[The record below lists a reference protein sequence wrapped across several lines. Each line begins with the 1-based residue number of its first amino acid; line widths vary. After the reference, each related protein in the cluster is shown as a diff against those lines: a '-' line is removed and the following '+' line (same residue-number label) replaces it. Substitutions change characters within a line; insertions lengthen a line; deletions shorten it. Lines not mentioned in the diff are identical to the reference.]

1 MSLSKYFI
9 RTIVLLA
16 CVMVFAAAGYAQFR
30 AGIQGT
36 VTDPTGAAIKG
47 AKITVTS
54 QETGASQDVT
64 TGDTGFYSVSHLAPG
79 LYTVTASFAGFKTNV
94 IKDVQVEAES
104 PSGIDLVLQPGA
116 VTEQITVSGDT
127 LPTLDTEEASLSG
140 QITKQQ
146 IEDLPQ
152 FRGDP
157 FELLRLTPG
166 VFGTGARDAGGGSS
180 NLPGYSG
187 VGGSGRGVFQVENA
201 VQVSANG
208 SRVEANG
215 YELDGVSTNSQGWG
229 GASVITPNTE
239 SVKEV
244 KVEVSPYSAE
254 NANGAGAIVEVV
266 TQNGTNNL
274 HGSAVLRTQS
284 PGLNAFQRW
293 GGPNP
298 GQKPNRDNL
307 LLHSYLGSLGGPIWK
322 NKLFAF
328 FSFEHLTLSGNS
340 YRASSWE
347 ETSQWISNLPSGSLA
362 SKIFG
367 VPGSGFKNEKILTS
381 GTGAGQGGCADLGL
395 PEGNAAPNG
404 GPVCVTI
411 PGQGVDL
418 GSNVAGSGFVPNGIR
433 TKADP
438 SCPAANPI
446 CKVWYAGSVGNGLDG
461 VADVAFVQY
470 DGQNDNIKTTQYNG
484 RVDYNVTS
492 KDSVA
497 FSLFTVPLVKTFLPG
512 GWVDGRQYNTFH
524 TDGKNETAALLWTRT
539 VNPTTINE
547 ARMNVT
553 RWYFDE
559 IKSNP
564 QAPFGVPIVNIVLPA
579 NNNGFCCN
587 KVGAGFPFGPG
598 VFYQTKYVFRDT
610 LSKVTGTHVLKFGGE
625 FGKELNTNVSTGQA
639 RPQYDFGNPWSFAH
653 DAPNDEGNFN
663 FFPNTGGT
671 TYNPKTGMPTDFRKY
686 FRSNTFGFFGQ
697 DTWKLKPNLTITM
710 GLRYDYFTPLREKFG
725 SNSNLV
731 LGQGSAALTG
741 AVIRTGGDF
750 TSPDRNNFGPQ
761 LGFAWS
767 PRSTFGH
774 DWNNHFV
781 LRGGAGV
788 AYNRLA
794 GAQLWNSAANP
805 PSFISARVAGTCSYT
820 DPSCADRSQIVYGFS
835 SGGINSFSGF
845 PSNPSTIFTFDPNT
859 GLPQPT
865 SQFFTPP
872 DITGAAQ
879 NLATPYTW
887 HYSLEGEYDL
897 GHNWV
902 AALSYQGSQSR
913 KYMRSFDQ
921 ALIDLKPTGLDT
933 FNNTTVNLLG
943 NVHMFRTDVNAHYN
957 ALLARMT
964 HRMSH
969 GLLFTG
975 SYRFSK
981 SVDQCSGDGGC
992 NQTYPWNQSL
1002 ETGPSD
1008 FDVTHSF
1015 TANALY
1021 ELPFFKGRHDWL
1033 YTMAGGWKL
1042 DTILTL
1048 NSGFPWTPVSN
1059 ACQSEGTGFDQICT
1073 VRPAAYLGGAG
1084 SNFSTSTF
1092 QKIGGNFPGG
1102 GLKYFTPAVA
1112 SSSGL
1117 PPIPLVGRN
1126 SFRGPRYTGIDMS
1139 FGKRFTLPRM
1149 RVFGENAGFELK
1161 ANAFNI
1167 FNKLNVTPF
1176 GFNSSSTQIT
1186 SSTFGTGTGA
1196 LGGRVFE
1203 FIGRFSF

>member
-1 MSLSKYFI
+1 
-9 RTIVLLA
+9 
-16 CVMVFAAAGYAQFR
+16 MVFAAAGYAQFR
-30 AGIQGT
+30 AGIEGT
-36 VTDPTGAAIKG
+36 VTDPSGAAVKG
-47 AKITVTS
+47 AKITVTN

-79 LYTVTASFAGFKTNV
+79 LYTVTASFTGFKTNI
-94 IKDVQVEAES
+94 IKDVQVNAET

-116 VTEQITVSGDT
+116 VTDQITVNGDT
-127 LPTLDTEEASLSG
+127 LPTLDTEEAGLSG
-140 QITKQQ
+140 EITKQQ
-146 IEDLPQ
+146 IEDLPS

-166 VFGTGARDAGGGSS
+166 VFGTGARQTSGNSS

-187 VGGSGRGVFQVENA
+187 PGGSSRGIFATENG
-201 VQVSANG
+201 VQASANG

-215 YELDGVSTNSQGWG
+215 FQLDGVSTNSQSWG
-229 GASVITPNTE
+229 GATVITPNTE

-266 TQNGTNNL
+266 TQNGTNNV

-293 GGPNP
+293 NGPN
-298 GQKPNRDNL
+298 GASPNKDNL

-328 FSFEHLTLSGNS
+328 FSFEHLKLAGNT
-340 YRASSWE
+340 YTATSWE
-347 ETSQWISNLPSGSLA
+347 ETPQWIGKLPSGSLA
-362 SKIFG
+362 AKIFG
-367 VPGSGFKNEKILTS
+367 IPGSGFTNAKILPVTGVDPTHPD
-381 GTGAGQGGCADLGL
+381 GTGGTTCAALNIAVGPTTCQDSSGLNGTQVVTGG
-395 PEGNAAPNG
+395 
-404 GPVCVTI
+404 I
-411 PGQGVDL
+411 DL
-418 GSNVAGSGFVPNGIR
+418 GSNTGSAGTFIPNSATSSGN
-433 TKADP
+433 
-438 SCPAANPI
+438 
-446 CKVWYAGSVGNGLDG
+446 YSVGGGMDG
-461 VADVAFVQY
+461 SPDVAFYQY
-470 DGQNDNIKTTQYNG
+470 QGQNDNITTTQYNG
-484 RVDYNVTS
+484 RIDYNITQ

-524 TDGKNETAALLWTRT
+524 TDGKNETAALLWNRT
-539 VNPTTINE
+539 VNPSTINE
-547 ARMNVT
+547 ARVNVT

-564 QAPFGVPIVNIVLPA
+564 QAPFGIPKVHIVLPGA
-579 NNNGFCCN
+579 GGCCN
-587 KVGAGFPFGPG
+587 QFGAGFLLDPG

-610 LSKVTGTHVLKFGGE
+610 LTKVSGTHVLKFGGE
-625 FGKELNTNVSTGQA
+625 FGKELNTNVSTGGA
-639 RPQYDFGNPWSFAH
+639 RPQYDFGNLWSFAN
-653 DAPNDEGNFN
+653 DAPNDEGNSVE
-663 FFPNTGGT
+663 FPNTGGT
-671 TYNPKTGMPTDFRKY
+671 TYNPKTGAPTDFRKY
-686 FRSNTFGFFGQ
+686 FRSNTYGFFGQ
-697 DTWKLKPNLTITM
+697 DTWKLKPNLTLTM

-725 SNSNLV
+725 SNSNLI
-731 LGQGSAALTG
+731 LGQGSAGLSG

-750 TSPDRNNFGPQ
+750 TNPDRNNFGPQ

-788 AYNRLA
+788 AYNRVT
-794 GAQLWNSAANP
+794 GAQLWQSNANP
-805 PSFISARVAGTCSYT
+805 PSFISARVAGSCLYT
-820 DPSCADRSQIVYGFS
+820 DPSCPDRSQIVYGFS

-845 PSNPSTIFTFDPNT
+845 PSNPSTIFSFDPTT

-872 DITGAAQ
+872 DITGAVQ

-897 GHNWV
+897 GHSWV

-913 KYMRSFDQ
+913 KYVRSFDQ
-921 ALIDLKPTGLDT
+921 NLIDLRPTGLDT
-933 FNNTTVNLLG
+933 FNNTTVNLIG

-957 ALLARMT
+957 ALLARIT
-964 HRMSH
+964 HRMNQ
-969 GLLFTG
+969 GLEFTG
-975 SYRFSK
+975 SYRYSK

-992 NQTYPWNQSL
+992 NQTYPWDQSL

-1048 NSGFPWTPVSN
+1048 NSGFPWTPVFDLPSGG
-1059 ACQSEGTGFDQICT
+1059 ACQSVGAFPMFDKLCT
-1073 VRPAAYLGGAG
+1073 VRAAAYLGGAG
-1084 SNFSTSTF
+1084 SNYSTSTF

-1102 GLKYFTPAVA
+1102 GTKFFTPAVA
-1112 SSSGL
+1112 SSSGA
-1117 PPIPLVGRN
+1117 PPIPTVGRN

-1139 FGKRFTLPRM
+1139 FGKRFTLPKM

-1186 SSTFGTGTGA
+1186 SPTFGTAAGA